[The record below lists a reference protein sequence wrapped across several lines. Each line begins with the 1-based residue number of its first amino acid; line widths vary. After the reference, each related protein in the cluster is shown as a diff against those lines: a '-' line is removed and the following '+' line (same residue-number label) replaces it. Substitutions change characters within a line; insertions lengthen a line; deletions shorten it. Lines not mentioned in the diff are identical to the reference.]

1 MANNDKR
8 KSQKTRT
15 SDGESTS
22 RANPKN
28 ASQQDAVDL
37 LELGPEDGQELL
49 EFEGSSHQKATIKV
63 IGVGGGGGNALN
75 TMIEQ
80 GLSGVEFVAANTDAQ
95 ALSHNKAVTKVQLGA
110 EITRGLGCG
119 ANPDRGRASAL
130 EARDRLREL
139 LEGSDMVFVTAG
151 MGGGTGTGA
160 APIVAEVAR
169 EIGALTVGVVTK
181 PFPFEGRVRMKH
193 ASHGIEELHSVVD
206 TLITIPNQRLLALA
220 GKGTAVRDAFS
231 IADQVLLNAVRGI
244 SDLITIHGL
253 INLDFA
259 DVRTVMNEAGVALM
273 GTGTGTGD
281 TRAVDAAAAAIS
293 SPLLEDL
300 SIEGARGVLINITG
314 GSEMTLFEVNE
325 ASSLVHEA
333 AHEDANIIVGAV
345 IDEALEE
352 DELRVTV
359 IATGL
364 DSVDARRTPPEPR
377 PAPDRDS
384 ERRRRPQRPE
394 YAAEY
399 DDAQHFD
406 DGGGEREHV
415 YAGAGHAGA
424 GHAGA
429 GRVEA
434 SGRARAAGR
443 DDDDG
448 GRAYT
453 ERDEPGAP
461 VAGRRQ
467 AAHRDAE
474 REGARRGREPDWP
487 AEEPAALDA
496 AARGGEEQA
505 ANVRPIRET
514 SPPIGASPALSD
526 PYPQSLRPEH
536 PDDLPEMT
544 QQVAAGGGQTAEE
557 MAASGV
563 GFESPFEDELDT
575 PAFLRKRSGTSD
587 DDRDVPAFMRR
598 GGSD

>member
-1 MANNDKR
+1 MAKKKNDRSESGKAE
-8 KSQKTRT
+8 K
-15 SDGESTS
+15 DG
-22 RANPKN
+22 
-28 ASQQDAVDL
+28 VDL

-49 EFEGSSHQKATIKV
+49 EFEGSSHQEAVIKV

-75 TMIEQ
+75 TMIES
-80 GLSGVEFVAANTDAQ
+80 GLGGVEFIAANTDAQ
-95 ALSHNKAVTKVQLGA
+95 ALTHNKAATKVQLGA

-169 EIGALTVGVVTK
+169 EVGALTVGVVTK

-193 ASHGIEELHSVVD
+193 AGHGLEELHGVVD

-220 GKGTAVRDAFS
+220 GKGTAMKDAFS

-273 GTGTGTGD
+273 GTGIGQGD

-345 IDEALEE
+345 IDDTLGD

-364 DSVDARRTPPEPR
+364 ESEEARRTPPAPPTPPEPR
-377 PAPDRDS
+377 RRVPDPV
-384 ERRRRPQRPE
+384 EE
-394 YAAEY
+394 I
-399 DDAQHFD
+399 
-406 DGGGEREHV
+406 ERE
-415 YAGAGHAGA
+415 
-424 GHAGA
+424 
-429 GRVEA
+429 
-434 SGRARAAGR
+434 RAMV
-443 DDDDG
+443 D
-448 GRAYT
+448 
-453 ERDEPGAP
+453 AP
-461 VAGRRQ
+461 
-467 AAHRDAE
+467 
-474 REGARRGREPDWP
+474 
-487 AEEPAALDA
+487 
-496 AARGGEEQA
+496 
-505 ANVRPIRET
+505 NVTPIRET
-514 SPPIGASPALSD
+514 EPIPAQASAE
-526 PYPQSLRPEH
+526 Q
-536 PDDLPEMT
+536 
-544 QQVAAGGGQTAEE
+544 QQVAAAGGQSAEE
-557 MAASGV
+557 MALA

-575 PAFLRKRSGTSD
+575 PAFLRKRTTGGDDSD
-587 DDRDVPAFMRR
+587 SPPFMRR
-598 GGSD
+598 GGN

>member
-1 MANNDKR
+1 MAKKKNSRSQSGKGKNDSSNSTANNSNDIVSDR
-8 KSQKTRT
+8 KG
-15 SDGESTS
+15 DGDS
-22 RANPKN
+22 
-28 ASQQDAVDL
+28 VDL
-37 LELGPEDGQELL
+37 LELGPDDGQELL
-49 EFEGSSHQKATIKV
+49 EFEGSSHQQASIKV

-75 TMIEQ
+75 TMIAS
-80 GLSGVEFVAANTDAQ
+80 GLSGVEFIAANTDAQ
-95 ALSHNKAVTKVQLGA
+95 ALSHNKAATKVQLGA

-119 ANPDRGRASAL
+119 ANPDRGRAAAL

-160 APIVAEVAR
+160 APIIAEVAR
-169 EIGALTVGVVTK
+169 EVGALTVGVVTK

-193 ASHGIEELHSVVD
+193 AGHGIDELHGVVD

-273 GTGTGTGD
+273 GTGVGKGD
-281 TRAVDAAAAAIS
+281 TRAIDAAAAAIS

-345 IDEALEE
+345 IDETLGD

-364 DSVDARRTPPEPR
+364 DNQEVRRTPPQP
-377 PAPDRDS
+377 
-384 ERRRRPQRPE
+384 RRRVQDP
-394 YAAEY
+394 AAEIEHERAMV
-399 DDAQHFD
+399 DAPSFTPNVTHI
-406 DGGGEREHV
+406 
-415 YAGAGHAGA
+415 
-424 GHAGA
+424 
-429 GRVEA
+429 
-434 SGRARAAGR
+434 
-443 DDDDG
+443 
-448 GRAYT
+448 
-453 ERDEPGAP
+453 
-461 VAGRRQ
+461 RQ
-467 AAHRDAE
+467 D
-474 REGARRGREPDWP
+474 
-487 AEEPAALDA
+487 PAAPAMTGMSPDLANDPNNPEA
-496 AARGGEEQA
+496 PQPPVEQ
-505 ANVRPIRET
+505 
-514 SPPIGASPALSD
+514 
-526 PYPQSLRPEH
+526 
-536 PDDLPEMT
+536 
-544 QQVAAGGGQTAEE
+544 QQVAAAGGQKNLHMGQNARDTAIC
-557 MAASGV
+557 GI
-563 GFESPFEDELDT
+563 GFESPFEDEYDT
-575 PAFLRKRSGTSD
+575 PAFLRNRSGGAD
-587 DDRDVPAFMRR
+587 DDPSDRDVPAFMRR

>member
-1 MANNDKR
+1 MAKR
-8 KSQKTRT
+8 KN
-15 SDGESTS
+15 D
-22 RANPKN
+22 RAQNGK
-28 ASQQDAVDL
+28 DAEDANRAEGVDL
-37 LELGPEDGQELL
+37 LELGPDDGQELL

-63 IGVGGGGGNALN
+63 IGVGGGGGNAIN
-75 TMIEQ
+75 TMIQ
-80 GLSGVEFVAANTDAQ
+80 AGLSGVEFVAANTDAQ
-95 ALSHNKAVTKVQLGA
+95 ALAHNKATVKVQLGA

-193 ASHGIEELHSVVD
+193 AGYGIDELHGVVD
-206 TLITIPNQRLLALA
+206 TLITIPNQRLLSLA

-273 GTGTGTGD
+273 GTGIGQGD
-281 TRAVDAAAAAIS
+281 TRALDAASLAIS

-345 IDEALEE
+345 IDEALGD
-352 DELRVTV
+352 DEIRVTV

-364 DSVDARRTPPEPR
+364 DGEDARRTPPAPPEPR
-377 PAPDRDS
+377 
-384 ERRRRPQRPE
+384 RRLADPVE
-394 YAAEY
+394 EM
-399 DDAQHFD
+399 
-406 DGGGEREHV
+406 ERE
-415 YAGAGHAGA
+415 
-424 GHAGA
+424 
-429 GRVEA
+429 
-434 SGRARAAGR
+434 RAMVDAPNVTPIRQ
-443 DDDDG
+443 
-448 GRAYT
+448 
-453 ERDEPGAP
+453 EPEGAP
-461 VAGRRQ
+461 AM
-467 AAHRDAE
+467 AE
-474 REGARRGREPDWP
+474 ATGEP
-487 AEEPAALDA
+487 
-496 AARGGEEQA
+496 
-505 ANVRPIRET
+505 
-514 SPPIGASPALSD
+514 
-526 PYPQSLRPEH
+526 
-536 PDDLPEMT
+536 
-544 QQVAAGGGQTAEE
+544 QVAAGGTVPGPQSAEE
-557 MAASGV
+557 MATTGLGA

-575 PAFLRKRSGTSD
+575 PAFLRRNSGGHAD

-598 GGSD
+598 GGQD

>member
-1 MANNDKR
+1 MAKKNNDR
-8 KSQKTRT
+8 S
-15 SDGESTS
+15 SAGNDS
-22 RANPKN
+22 
-28 ASQQDAVDL
+28 VDL
-37 LELGPEDGQELL
+37 LELGPDDGQELL
-49 EFEGSSHQKATIKV
+49 EFEGSSLQKATIKV

-75 TMIEQ
+75 TMIES
-80 GLSGVEFVAANTDAQ
+80 GLSGVEFVAANTDSQ

-169 EIGALTVGVVTK
+169 EVGALTVGVVTK

-193 ASHGIEELHSVVD
+193 AGSGIEELHSVVD

-273 GTGTGTGD
+273 GTGTGVGD

-345 IDEALEE
+345 IDEALGE

-364 DSVDARRTPPEPR
+364 DSQDARRSPPSPQAPPPEPR
-377 PAPDRDS
+377 RRIPDM
-384 ERRRRPQRPE
+384 EE
-394 YAAEY
+394 I
-399 DDAQHFD
+399 
-406 DGGGEREHV
+406 ERE
-415 YAGAGHAGA
+415 
-424 GHAGA
+424 
-429 GRVEA
+429 
-434 SGRARAAGR
+434 RAMV
-443 DDDDG
+443 D
-448 GRAYT
+448 
-453 ERDEPGAP
+453 PP
-461 VAGRRQ
+461 
-467 AAHRDAE
+467 
-474 REGARRGREPDWP
+474 
-487 AEEPAALDA
+487 
-496 AARGGEEQA
+496 
-505 ANVRPIRET
+505 NVRPIREPAAAPAMASAVAPADAVT
-514 SPPIGASPALSD
+514 EPPAYQTPQMQEVEQQQYRVASNGGAPVVQRQSP
-526 PYPQSLRPEH
+526 
-536 PDDLPEMT
+536 
-544 QQVAAGGGQTAEE
+544 EE
-557 MAASGV
+557 MATTGV

-575 PAFLRKRSGTSD
+575 PAFLRKRSGGSD

-598 GGSD
+598 GNSD

>member
-1 MANNDKR
+1 MAKKRNSRSNSENNRDNRNKDGSADSA
-8 KSQKTRT
+8 KSSNHQNET
-15 SDGESTS
+15 
-22 RANPKN
+22 
-28 ASQQDAVDL
+28 VDL

-49 EFEGSSHQKATIKV
+49 EFEGSSHRAASIKV

-75 TMIEQ
+75 TMIES
-80 GLSGVEFVAANTDAQ
+80 GLGGVEFIAANTDAQ
-95 ALSHNKAVTKVQLGA
+95 ALGHNKAAVKVQLGA

-169 EIGALTVGVVTK
+169 EVGALTVGVVTK
-181 PFPFEGRVRMKH
+181 PFPFEGRIRMKH
-193 ASHGIEELHSVVD
+193 AGHGIDELHSVVD

-273 GTGTGTGD
+273 GTGIGFGD
-281 TRAVDAAAAAIS
+281 TRAIDAATAAIS

-345 IDEALEE
+345 IDETLGE

-364 DSVDARRTPPEPR
+364 DSEQARLTPPEPR
-377 PAPDRDS
+377 RRVPD
-384 ERRRRPQRPE
+384 
-394 YAAEY
+394 ATAEI
-399 DDAQHFD
+399 
-406 DGGGEREHV
+406 ERERAMVDAPNVTPIRQDPAAAPAMASSH
-415 YAGAGHAGA
+415 ASEASEASDSGHAD
-424 GHAGA
+424 HP
-429 GRVEA
+429 VE
-434 SGRARAAGR
+434 
-443 DDDDG
+443 
-448 GRAYT
+448 
-453 ERDEPGAP
+453 
-461 VAGRRQ
+461 Q
-467 AAHRDAE
+467 
-474 REGARRGREPDWP
+474 
-487 AEEPAALDA
+487 
-496 AARGGEEQA
+496 
-505 ANVRPIRET
+505 
-514 SPPIGASPALSD
+514 
-526 PYPQSLRPEH
+526 
-536 PDDLPEMT
+536 
-544 QQVAAGGGQTAEE
+544 QQVAAAGAAGIEE
-557 MAASGV
+557 MAHSGL

-575 PAFLRKRSGTSD
+575 PAFLRKRSGGGD